1 MSFGSRLSSIPIT
14 GCISVA
20 KSSAPL
26 RTSSGIFTA
35 SSGTPSSNGSAF
47 WQASTTHS
55 ARTNIGVKGGPPH
68 GPGGNFGSLTFENG
82 LSFVIKA
89 PNPAR
94 RSLCFF
100 LTSAVRLGSVLH
112 AIRALMYSL
121 AFLCRSDAWELMI
134 CGIKITPPAVY
145 TVDADP
151 NITE

>member
-14 GCISVA
+14 GCISVV

-47 WQASTTHS
+47 LQASIAHSRPTT
-55 ARTNIGVKGGPPH
+55 ATPKAGPPH
-68 GPGGNFGSLTFENG
+68 GPDGIGGSLNFGTG
-82 LSFVIKA
+82 SFVINA
-89 PNPAR
+89 INPAR

-112 AIRALMYSL
+112 ATRTPMYSL